1 MNSLNGKRI
10 AIAADRRSKEL
21 GALIKNF
28 GGTPVYTPIQGEQQ
42 LHEKRSIRDV
52 HILLEEDFEWII
64 LTTGIGVR
72 TLENAAQQ
80 EGILDAFLAK
90 LQNAKL
96 AIRGKKALRWLIEHE
111 LTAEVV
117 SEDGTM
123 KGLVEK
129 LEKEQGRAFLQ
140 AYSVDDASWKES
152 FGKFFSYVYLS
163 RPYEYKRPS
172 KDVRKTLVE
181 RVTNAEVQAVLFT
194 SKTQVRNL
202 FEEEADD
209 RLVHSLNNRVKA
221 VATGKVTAEELRN
234 FGVQEIL
241 YPENQKMGAMV
252 VDMAR
257 YFDAINDKGE
267 EKHARQTGGGDG
279 AT

>member
-10 AIAADRRSKEL
+10 AIAADRRSKEM
-21 GALIKNF
+21 GALIENF
-28 GGTPVYTPIQGEQQ
+28 GGTPVYTPLQGEQQ

-52 HILLEEDFEWII
+52 HTLLEEDFEWII

-72 TLENAAQQ
+72 TLKEAAQQ
-80 EGILDAFLAK
+80 EGMRDAFLEK

-96 AIRGKKALRWLIEHE
+96 AIRGKKALGWLLEHE

-123 KGLVEK
+123 KGLMEK
-129 LEKEQGRAFLQ
+129 LEKERETAFLQ

-152 FGKFFSYVYLS
+152 FEKSFSYVYLS

-172 KDVRKTLVE
+172 IDIRKTLIK
-181 RVTNAEVQAVLFT
+181 RITNAEVQAVLFT

-209 RLVHSLNNRVKA
+209 RLVRSLNNRVKA

-234 FGVQEIL
+234 FDVQEVL
-241 YPENQKMGAMV
+241 YPQNQKMGAMV
-252 VDMAR
+252 VEMAR
-257 YFDAINDKGE
+257 YFDARNDKGE
-267 EKHARQTGGGDG
+267 EKHA
-279 AT
+279 